1 MTKKRRSAGVGAKPA
16 APRKAPAQEPQPSW
30 GVLKGKELHWSGA
43 TLLALLLE
51 AANTRGLSLREL
63 AEEHLGVTYSHFMLL
78 RKGQRSIPRLGD
90 EIMGKIA
97 VFLGLPKVVVM
108 LAGGQLTLKDFFQ
121 DPKVLEE
128 YLEPA
133 MQFMQRDPELGP
145 QMPPSA
151 FTADVQLRRYIVLL
165 YEKATG
171 RVLLPSRTS
180 PSEIVESFKV
190 LEPDPEG

>member
-16 APRKAPAQEPQPSW
+16 APRKAAQESQPSW

-145 QMPPSA
+145 HMPPSA